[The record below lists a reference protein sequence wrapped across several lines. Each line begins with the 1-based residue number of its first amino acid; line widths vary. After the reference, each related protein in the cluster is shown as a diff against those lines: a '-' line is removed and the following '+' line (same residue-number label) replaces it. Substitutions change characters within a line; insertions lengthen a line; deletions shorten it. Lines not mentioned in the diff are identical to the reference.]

1 MIFIKFNED
10 LQMKTLS
17 IIATS
22 VLVSAVAMTSVQA
35 AGMAEGGVFELE
47 AKVMDANS
55 DGKISKDEFMKMSAK
70 MAAKEFMMMDM
81 NDDGSVS
88 MEEHAFAMA
97 NR

>member
-1 MIFIKFNED
+1 
-10 LQMKTLS
+10 MKTLS

-22 VLVSAVAMTSVQA
+22 VLVSAVAMTSA
-35 AGMAEGGVFELE
+35 HAMGEGGTAAQTYIHGL
-47 AKVMDANS
+47 MDANS

-70 MAAKEFMMMDM
+70 KASKEFMMMDM

-88 MEEHAFAMA
+88 MDEYMFAMS